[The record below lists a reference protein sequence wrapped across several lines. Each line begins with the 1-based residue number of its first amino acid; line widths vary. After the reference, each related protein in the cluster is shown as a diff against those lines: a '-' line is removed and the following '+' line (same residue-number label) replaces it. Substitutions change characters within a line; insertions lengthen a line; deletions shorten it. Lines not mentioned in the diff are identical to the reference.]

1 MEKQKLVQARK
12 QKGITQKKIAELLC
26 MDVSNYNR
34 KEKGKLSM
42 RHEEWE
48 KIAEYL
54 GVPIEEI
61 YEAEQQQIIICKD
74 QAIGIGV
81 NNGTNNVYTIPEFIL
96 ESQRKYIQKLEEEIK
111 RLKASDQKKLK
122 IIPSLALVL
131 NSFS

>member
-12 QKGITQKKIAELLC
+12 QKGITQRELAELLC
-26 MDVSNYNR
+26 MGVSNYSR
-34 KEKGKLSM
+34 KEKGILSM
-42 RHEEWE
+42 RNEEWE
-48 KIAEYL
+48 KLAQHL
-54 GVPIEEI
+54 GIPIEKI
-61 YEAEQQQIIICKD
+61 YEEEQQRFIICKD
-74 QAIGIGV
+74 QAVGIGV
-81 NNGTNNVYTIPEFIL
+81 NNGTNNFYTIPEFIL

>member
-12 QKGITQKKIAELLC
+12 QKGITQKKITELLC

-111 RLKASDQKKLK
+111 RLKASDQK
-122 IIPSLALVL
+122 
-131 NSFS
+131 N